1 MEPQNKVIVLP
12 EPCKAKWSAMHKV
25 AGGRFCDTCSKKV
38 HDFRGWKQE
47 DIIHKIETSEEEIC
61 GKFNYTTLYQEPVKM
76 PAFFNT
82 FKWTAV
88 LGSLIVFLIST
99 CKTKIITPGG
109 TPHVCNNDTL
119 YLCNHKGVNN
129 FDYAHKPNIHEPK
142 YKNRKPCKEDQDID
156 DTNK

>member
-12 EPCKAKWSAMHKV
+12 EPCKAKWSAMHKFE
-25 AGGRFCDTCSKKV
+25 GGRFCDICSKKV
-38 HDFRGWKQE
+38 HDFRGWE
-47 DIIHKIETSEEEIC
+47 TAAIIRRIETSEEEIC
-61 GKFNYTTLYQEPVKM
+61 GKFNNTTLYQKPIKV

-99 CKTKIITPGG
+99 CKTRGGGNPGG
-109 TPHVCNNDTL
+109 TPIVCDGKPIYT
-119 YLCNHKGVNN
+119 CDHKDMNN

-142 YKNRKPCKEDQDID
+142 YKGRIPCKEGQDID
-156 DTNK
+156 DTK